1 MKKILAILLAVLLT
15 VGVLF
20 ALAACEKDKE
30 IIIRV
35 LENDTAKRKVTWTT
49 CSTPSMKNT
58 QGKTLRLWT
67 PTWTNIPTW
76 NLTVPTDTVP
86 TCFIRQTTYL

>member
-76 NLTVPTDTVP
+76 NWTVPTDTVP